1 MFFFFFSWL
10 TSHLK
15 FVSLCAFFSQRFLR
29 ACQRGDDTRFVAYQL
44 FHSCQARWLT
54 HVAKVMKVFGWRM
67 IQVHWHGWKDLVRC
81 RFACQLLHGTVDGRN
96 PALVDRYF
104 NIPWFAGFHTCW
116 CWVAVWDFFHQ
127 QYLSIFFPPI
137 LTSSKSAAW
146 QIWPPMHFSKRDDR
160 RVAEVEDQSGLFRT
174 WQILILG
181 SKFLPVQI
189 ILKITSPA
197 KSVSVIFEGGFCPQL
212 RFLICSFSFLADQ
225 NSKMCPDFV
234 VFSNFPSNFP
244 YQQGDIYMIHR
255 RVSIPLTTE
264 MVWNPLI

>member
-1 MFFFFFSWL
+1 MSLRKSW
-10 TSHLK
+10 K
-15 FVSLCAFFSQRFLR
+15 F
-29 ACQRGDDTRFVAYQL
+29 
-44 FHSCQARWLT
+44 
-54 HVAKVMKVFGWRM
+54 FGWRM

-81 RFACQLLHGTVDGRN
+81 RFAYQLLHGTVDGRN
-96 PALVDRYF
+96 PALVDRYL
-104 NIPWFAGFHTCW
+104 ISHDLQGFIHVDVGW
-116 CWVAVWDFFHQ
+116 LFGIS
-127 QYLSIFFPPI
+127 SINSTSQFFFPPI

-146 QIWPPMHFSKRDDR
+146 QIWPPMHFSNRDDR

-234 VFSNFPSNFP
+234 VLSNFPSNFP
-244 YQQGDIYMIHR
+244 YQQGDIYDPQTCVHTLDNWDG
-255 RVSIPLTTE
+255 VESTDLTKSQKPFKDPVTKFPTKKIPKLRFD
-264 MVWNPLI
+264 VWKAWNVYTPEV